1 MLDAVSVI
9 DTETSASRLA
19 RAIIADIELNNR
31 HDTGESAMAAAV
43 AEGRS
48 AFQRRV
54 GPALRGVFEQALGQ
68 TRLIAFAG
76 AFGAMPHPPLP
87 PRPPPPPATRSNTSL
102 FIGLAI
108 VMTIA
113 AIAWFFA
120 AHGAG
125 TH

>member
-9 DTETSASRLA
+9 DSDAAARRLA
-19 RAIIADIELNNR
+19 RAIIADIELYNS
-31 HDTGESAMAAAV
+31 HDTSESAMSAAV

-54 GPALRGVFEQALGQ
+54 GPALRGVFEEALGQ
-68 TRLIAFAG
+68 TRLSAFAG
-76 AFGAMPHPPLP
+76 DFGAMPHPPLQ
-87 PRPPPPPATRSNTSL
+87 PRPTPPPGTRSNTNL
-102 FIGLAI
+102 LIGVAI
-108 VMTIA
+108 VMTVA
-113 AIAWFFA
+113 AAAWFFA